1 MNKTLTA
8 KMEKLLQHKTFRY
21 LISGVASQII
31 DFTSFLLLMFLT
43 GHLVFSNSTSFI
55 LGIASGFVFH
65 KLWSFKG
72 DQRFHTHFQIIGY
85 VVLSVFNFIAT
96 NIFVSGLVDIF
107 HAPASVAKLA
117 TMIIIAVWSFILFNT
132 VIFRHKT
139 SEKK

>member
-1 MNKTLTA
+1 MNKKLTA
-8 KMEKLLQHKTFRY
+8 KVEKVLQHKTFRY

-31 DFTSFLLLMFLT
+31 DFTSFLLLLLLT

-72 DQRFHTHFQIIGY
+72 DQRFQTHFQIVGY
-85 VVLSVFNFIAT
+85 TILSIFNFIAT
-96 NIFVSGLVDIF
+96 NILVSSLVDIF
-107 HAPASVAKLA
+107 HAPASMAKLI

-139 SEKK
+139 R

>member
-1 MNKTLTA
+1 
-8 KMEKLLQHKTFRY
+8 MEQVLQHKTFRY

-72 DQRFHTHFQIIGY
+72 DQRFQTHFQIIGY
-85 VVLSVFNFIAT
+85 ILLSIFNFIAT
-96 NIFVSGLVDIF
+96 NVFVSGLVDIF

-117 TMIIIAVWSFILFNT
+117 TMIVIAGWSFVLFNT
-132 VIFRHKT
+132 VIFRHKAP
-139 SEKK
+139 EKK